1 MELTRKIVELGLAR
15 RDEAG
20 IKIRQMLAKMTIAL
34 PSALAKDYYFLI
46 KDELNIQEVILN
58 VKEGTDLAIEL
69 DTEITPELKKEGIK
83 RDLIRFINRL
93 RQQSGLS
100 LQDVTSTLISGNSII
115 EEVISKFNNDIKKE
129 TLSESLTYTENML
142 DIDFSYEVKIDGE
155 TVVIALKK

>member
-20 IKIRQMLAKMTIAL
+20 IKIRQMLSKMTIAL
-34 PSALAKDYYFLI
+34 PSALPKDYYFLI

-58 VKEGTDLAIEL
+58 VKEGADLAIEL

-100 LQDVTSTLISGNSII
+100 LQDVTRTLISGNSII
-115 EEVISKFNNDIKKE
+115 EEVISKFNDDIKKE
-129 TLSESLTYTENML
+129 TLSESLIYTENMI
-142 DIDFSYEVKIDGE
+142 DVDFSYEVKIDGE